1 MISVG
6 SRDGRKRIGLG
17 LEMEETELEE
27 GEALSCHDEDEDST
41 IDPDIALSYIV
52 RIWRIILFASS
63 FVSVNR
69 FQFVMCIEFIRLCG

>member
-17 LEMEETELEE
+17 LDMEETELEE
-27 GEALSCHDEDEDST
+27 GEALGYQEEGEDST

-52 RIWRIILFASS
+52 RIF
-63 FVSVNR
+63 N
-69 FQFVMCIEFIRLCG
+69 

>member
-27 GEALSCHDEDEDST
+27 GEALGYQEEGEDST

-52 RIWRIILFASS
+52 RILNQYPLLIF
-63 FVSVNR
+63 
-69 FQFVMCIEFIRLCG
+69 CINYSH